1 LLAYPEA
8 VEESSM
14 NAMKSFLVVLVAGT
28 LLGAAC
34 TPTTGAVESAAP
46 PTVGSLDAE
55 STPIATEVLCELV
68 SVETNADGYATATY
82 RATNRG
88 KAAVE
93 FRGFAADSPMYQ
105 REKLVDGRWKKDPLG
120 WCGTGLQDLSLRP
133 GKSMQ
138 FQTSFERDGQS
149 YRFRFGEPA
158 IVTPAVS
165 AKAD

>member
-1 LLAYPEA
+1 
-8 VEESSM
+8 M
-14 NAMKSFLVVLVAGT
+14 NAMKFLLVLSGGCA

-46 PTVGSLDAE
+46 PNVSGPDPETV
-55 STPIATEVLCELV
+55 PIATEVLCELV
-68 SVETNADGYATATY
+68 SVEPNSDGLASATF

-88 KAAVE
+88 KASVE
-93 FRGFAADSPMYQ
+93 FRGFAADSPMYE
-105 REKLVDGRWKKDPLG
+105 REKLRDGRWQKDPLG
-120 WCGTGLQDLSLRP
+120 WCGTGLQDLSLKP

-149 YRFRFGEPA
+149 YRFRFGDPA